1 MNNQMNNAVQTAL
14 SDNNSFSVCETV
26 CNFDISEFI
35 LCGCL
40 HDCLSHHKG
49 QINKQLL
56 LLKKELSLMNVLV
69 HLMKQ
74 GWALSL
80 SIICHMTETL
90 IQAWAKN
97 SKHMMSKNWLFCFL
111 KRHSELNTAWS
122 TDLNKK
128 CAVVSIS
135 EWVKFFLLSL
145 QKLHQ
150 KYDVLSEDIYNM
162 NEKECVLSF
171 NERVQ
176 MMIHQGH
183 HLTDWQQTIS
193 DNRDYVT
200 VVEEV
205 STTGFLIS
213 LLVIFKNKK
222 MSVKWGEESGFKD
235 KLVLDLW
242 AILTIL

>member
-1 MNNQMNNAVQTAL
+1 MNNAAQTAL
-14 SDNNSFSVCETV
+14 SDNNSFSVRKTAY
-26 CNFDISEFI
+26 NFDISEFT
-35 LCGCL
+35 LCGHL
-40 HDCLSHHKG
+40 HDCLSCHKG
-49 QINKQLL
+49 QISKQLL
-56 LLKKELSLMNVLV
+56 LSKKELNLMNVLV
-69 HLMKQ
+69 HLTEQ
-74 GWALSL
+74 EWAPSL
-80 SIICHMTETL
+80 SMIHHITETL
-90 IQAWAKN
+90 IQAWAEN
-97 SKHMMSKNWLFCFL
+97 SKHMMSKNWFSCFL

-128 CAVVSIS
+128 CAVVSTS
-135 EWVKFFLLSL
+135 KWVKFFLLSL

-150 KYDVLSEDIYNM
+150 KYGVLSEDIYNM

-171 NERVQ
+171 NECVQ
-176 MMIHQGH
+176 VMIHQGH
-183 HLTDWQQTIS
+183 CLTDWQWIIS

-213 LLVIFKNKK
+213 LLVIFKDKK
-222 MSVKWGEESGFKD
+222 MSVKWGEGSGPKG

>member
-1 MNNQMNNAVQTAL
+1 M
-14 SDNNSFSVCETV
+14 VCY
-26 CNFDISEFI
+26 
-35 LCGCL
+35 
-40 HDCLSHHKG
+40 
-49 QINKQLL
+49 
-56 LLKKELSLMNVLV
+56 
-69 HLMKQ
+69 
-74 GWALSL
+74 
-80 SIICHMTETL
+80 MTETL
-90 IQAWAKN
+90 IQAQAKN
-97 SKHMMSKNWLFCFL
+97 SKHMMSKNWFSHFL

-128 CAVVSIS
+128 CAIVSILKQ
-135 EWVKFFLLSL
+135 VKFFLLSL
-145 QKLHQ
+145 QKLCQ
-150 KYDVLSEDIYNM
+150 KYGVLFEDIYNI

-171 NERVQ
+171 NEHVQ
-176 MMIHQGH
+176 MMIHWGH
-183 HLTDWQQTIS
+183 YLTDWQWMIS

-222 MSVKWGEESGFKD
+222 MFVKWGEESGFKG

>member
-1 MNNQMNNAVQTAL
+1 
-14 SDNNSFSVCETV
+14 
-26 CNFDISEFI
+26 
-35 LCGCL
+35 
-40 HDCLSHHKG
+40 
-49 QINKQLL
+49 
-56 LLKKELSLMNVLV
+56 MNVLV
-69 HLMKQ
+69 CLTEQ
-74 GWALSL
+74 EWAFLLSM
-80 SIICHMTETL
+80 IHHMTETL
-90 IQAWAKN
+90 IQVCAEN
-97 SKHMMSKNWLFCFL
+97 SEHMMSKNWFSCFL

-128 CAVVSIS
+128 CAVASTS
-135 EWVKFFLLSL
+135 ERVKFFLLSL
-145 QKLHQ
+145 QKLRQ
-150 KYDVLSEDIYNM
+150 KYDVLSEDIYNI

-176 MMIHQGH
+176 VMIHWGH
-183 HLTDWQQTIS
+183 HLTDWQQTVS

-213 LLVIFKNKK
+213 LLVIFKDKK
-222 MSVKWGEESGFKD
+222 MSVKWGEESGPKG

>member
-1 MNNQMNNAVQTAL
+1 MNNAVQTAL
-14 SDNNSFSVCETV
+14 FDNNSFSVHETA
-26 CNFDISEFI
+26 CNFDISEFT
-35 LCGCL
+35 LCDHL
-40 HDCLSHHKG
+40 HDCLSCHKN
-49 QINKQLL
+49 QISKQLL

-69 HLMKQ
+69 HLTKQ
-74 GWALSL
+74 EWAFSL
-80 SIICHMTETL
+80 SMICYMTETL
-90 IQAWAKN
+90 IQAQAKN
-97 SKHMMSKNWLFCFL
+97 SKHMMSKNWFSHFL
-111 KRHSELNTAWS
+111 KRHFELNTAWS

-135 EWVKFFLLSL
+135 EQVKFFLLSL

-150 KYDVLSEDIYNM
+150 KYGVLSEDIYNM

-171 NERVQ
+171 NEHVQ
-176 MMIHQGH
+176 VMICWGH
-183 HLTDWQQTIS
+183 HLTDQQWTIS

-205 STTGFLIS
+205 STTDFLIS
-213 LLVIFKNKK
+213 SLVIFKNKK
-222 MSVKWGEESGFKD
+222 MSVKWGEGSDSKD

>member
-1 MNNQMNNAVQTAL
+1 MNNAVQTAL
-14 SDNNSFSVCETV
+14 SDNNSFSVHKTV
-26 CNFDISEFI
+26 CNFNILEFT
-35 LCGCL
+35 LCSHL
-40 HDCLSHHKG
+40 HDCLSCHKS
-49 QINKQLL
+49 QISKQLL
-56 LLKKELSLMNVLV
+56 LLKKELSLMNVFVYLT
-69 HLMKQ
+69 KQ
-74 GWALSL
+74 EWAFSL
-80 SIICHMTETL
+80 SMICYITETL

-97 SKHMMSKNWLFCFL
+97 SKHMMSKNWFSCFL
-111 KRHSELNTAWS
+111 KRDSELNTAWS

-128 CAVVSIS
+128 CVIVSIS
-135 EWVKFFLLSL
+135 EQVKFFLLSL

-150 KYDVLSEDIYNM
+150 KYDVLFEDIYNI

-171 NERVQ
+171 NEHVQ
-176 MMIHQGH
+176 MIICWGH
-183 HLTDWQQTIS
+183 HLTNWQWTVS

-222 MSVKWGEESGFKD
+222 MFVKWGEESGPKG